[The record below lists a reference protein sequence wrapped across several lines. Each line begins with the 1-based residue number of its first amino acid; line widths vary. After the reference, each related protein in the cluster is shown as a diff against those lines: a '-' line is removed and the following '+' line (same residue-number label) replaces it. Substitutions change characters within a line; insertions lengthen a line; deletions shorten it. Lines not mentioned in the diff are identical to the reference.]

1 MNNHDNLND
10 NFFDWLDFE
19 NEDELEWAANYL
31 TKKGLVNFDE
41 HADLTNEQV
50 LYDVSG
56 KINLSLSRSG
66 LILLTKDMKAARN
79 QRNNRAA
86 KKKGNQKNYSFVMDV
101 SIQAK
106 LKKLADDR
114 PISETLETIINDVD
128 LFKKKI
134 ETELKAS
141 AKPPKPRSSGLTNEE
156 ANKRKIAQQEI
167 IIKAQEKVL
176 KELLIDVCKKER
188 LIEKISEEPTLL
200 AEDRAIA
207 SQKYKQRQQ
216 EINQQIREE
225 LNLIKFAMLNM
236 NTNIFGD
243 ETVNEETQS
252 ELSS

>member
-1 MNNHDNLND
+1 M
-10 NFFDWLDFE
+10 
-19 NEDELEWAANYL
+19 
-31 TKKGLVNFDE
+31 
-41 HADLTNEQV
+41 
-50 LYDVSG
+50 
-56 KINLSLSRSG
+56 
-66 LILLTKDMKAARN
+66 
-79 QRNNRAA
+79 
-86 KKKGNQKNYSFVMDV
+86 MDV
-101 SIQAK
+101 RIQAK
-106 LKKLADDR
+106 LKKLANDR

-156 ANKRKIAQQEI
+156 ANKRKIAQLEI
-167 IIKAQEKVL
+167 IKKAQEKIL

-200 AEDRAIA
+200 SEDRAIA

>member
-19 NEDELEWAANYL
+19 NEDELEWAVNYL
-31 TKKGLVNFDE
+31 YKMGCIN
-41 HADLTNEQV
+41 
-50 LYDVSG
+50 YDQYKSYSS
-56 KINLSLSRSG
+56 KQIFHDASQSIRSWPNAEA
-66 LILLTKDMKAARN
+66 ILLKKYMKAARG
-79 QRNNRAA
+79 QRDTREI
-86 KKKGNQKNYSFVMDV
+86 KKKENKKNYSFVMDI
-101 SIQAK
+101 SIQDK
-106 LKKLADDR
+106 LKKLANDR

-141 AKPPKPRSSGLTNEE
+141 AKPPKQRSSGLTNEE
-156 ANKRKIAQQEI
+156 KNKRKIAQLEI
-167 IIKAQEKVL
+167 IKKAQEKIL

-216 EINQQIREE
+216 EINQQIRDE

-236 NTNIFGD
+236 DTNIIGD
-243 ETVNEETQS
+243 ETVHEETQS

>member
-1 MNNHDNLND
+1 M
-10 NFFDWLDFE
+10 
-19 NEDELEWAANYL
+19 
-31 TKKGLVNFDE
+31 
-41 HADLTNEQV
+41 
-50 LYDVSG
+50 
-56 KINLSLSRSG
+56 
-66 LILLTKDMKAARN
+66 
-79 QRNNRAA
+79 
-86 KKKGNQKNYSFVMDV
+86 MDV
-101 SIQAK
+101 RIQAK
-106 LKKLADDR
+106 LKKLANDR

-141 AKPPKPRSSGLTNEE
+141 AKPPKQRSSGLTNEE
-156 ANKRKIAQQEI
+156 KNKRKIAQLEI
-167 IIKAQEKVL
+167 IKKAQEKIL

-200 AEDRAIA
+200 SEDRAIA